1 MTYLYWESGDYS
13 LNCAVPLIQA
23 SVSCKQL
30 ELTYTVY
37 QIWKGNKSSVLG
49 RTTCLKLTARPLR
62 DPFCIGRSNPLYE
75 QSQLFAVILQE
86 TAAVLLN
93 QKGKFL
99 HVNYFTNKIQ
109 FEISERGERQV
120 VRKCFYLHWHRRQ
133 GVPLEH
139 TTSPSESNI

>member
-30 ELTYTVY
+30 ELTYTDLE
-37 QIWKGNKSSVLG
+37 GSKSSVLG
-49 RTTCLKLTARPLR
+49 RTTTCLKLTARPLG
-62 DPFCIGRSNPLYE
+62 DPFCIGKSNPLYE
-75 QSQLFAVILQE
+75 QSQLFTVILQE

-93 QKGKFL
+93 QKRFL
-99 HVNYFTNKIQ
+99 HVNNYFTNKIQ

-120 VRKCFYLHWHRRQ
+120 VRKCFYCHWHRRQ
-133 GVPLEH
+133 GIPLEH